1 MKQSTIQIHDARRK
15 GGKGYR
21 VKSVAKNGEILQSS
35 EVLESEKAVN
45 KHILAMSVCWDSH
58 CAGSSNYNLPNKEN
72 PLEGRVMSDYTKT
85 QVFVKKGWAKAAKK

>member
-35 EVLESEKAVN
+35 EVLESENAVIKN
-45 KHILAMSVCWDSH
+45 IKSMTVLWSSLEILQMLNIIDH
-58 CAGSSNYNLPNKEN
+58 
-72 PLEGRVMSDYTKT
+72 TKT
-85 QVFVKKGWAKAAKK
+85 QIFVKKGWAKPAKK